1 MSYFSDTMLAGYEAV
16 QETAYDRTC
25 AVGTYAE
32 TETAPGKYETAW
44 VETAAGVP
52 CSFHPRSG
60 SEIVRA
66 GQLSAEQPALVKMD
80 YRDASGNA
88 RSVDAGSVLRI
99 APSGRSEGVELEVVG
114 PPEDVQGMGRWLHL
128 PCRYTQTVGSA
139 VGGL

>member
-1 MSYFSDTMLAGYEAV
+1 MGLNTSMSYFSDTMLAGYEAV

-44 VETAAGVP
+44 VETASDVP

-80 YRDASGNA
+80 YTDA
-88 RSVDAGSVLRI
+88 VHAGSVIRI
-99 APSGRSEGVELEVVG
+99 APTDRSAGVELEVVG

-128 PCRYTQTVGSA
+128 TCRYTQTVGSA